1 MSLDDSDSSLETE
14 RDIERSRKEKYVT
27 EFTARFARNFLYPL
41 DGAVSIRTQQKVL
54 NKAYKLPFSDER
66 SGRH

>member
-1 MSLDDSDSSLETE
+1 MNLDDTGNCPETE

-41 DGAVSIRTQQKVL
+41 DGAVSLQINFGVL
-54 NKAYKLPFSDER
+54 SNAPLPID
-66 SGRH
+66 